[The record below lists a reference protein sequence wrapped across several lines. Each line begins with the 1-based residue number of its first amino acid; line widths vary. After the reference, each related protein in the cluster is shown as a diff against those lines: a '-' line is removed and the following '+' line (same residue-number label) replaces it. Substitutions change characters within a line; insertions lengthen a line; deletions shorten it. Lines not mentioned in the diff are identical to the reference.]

1 MGVMIDDLVTR
12 GTREPYRMFT
22 SRAEYRLMLR
32 EDNADLR
39 LMEMGHALGLI
50 DDDTLKELQ
59 DRKKQIDRE
68 IQRVKQVFIKP
79 TAAVNKYLQHRET
92 PPIRHGIALEQLLK
106 RTELDYSMVK
116 TLSQS
121 PDDIPK
127 PVARQVEI
135 EVKYEGYIQKQ
146 LREIERFKNMEK
158 IKIPVDFQFS
168 AVHGLSN
175 ELKEKLASI
184 KPTSIGQVSRIEG
197 ITPAAI
203 SVLMVALK
211 ALEQ

>member
-1 MGVMIDDLVTR
+1 
-12 GTREPYRMFT
+12 
-22 SRAEYRLMLR
+22 
-32 EDNADLR
+32 
-39 LMEMGHALGLI
+39 MEMGHELGLI

-79 TAAVNKYLQHRET
+79 TAAVNEYLQHRET
-92 PPIRHGIALEQLLK
+92 TPIRHGIALEQLLK
-106 RTELDYSMVK
+106 RTELDYEMVK

-121 PDDIPK
+121 PDDIPR

-211 ALEQ
+211 ALEPYA

>member
-1 MGVMIDDLVTR
+1 MAV
-12 GTREPYRMFT
+12 
-22 SRAEYRLMLR
+22 
-32 EDNADLR
+32 
-39 LMEMGHALGLI
+39 GHELGLI

-79 TAAVNKYLQHRET
+79 TAAVNEYLQHRET
-92 PPIRHGIALEQLLK
+92 TPIRHGTALEQLLK
-106 RTELDYSMVK
+106 RTELDYEMVK

-203 SVLMVALK
+203 SVLMVALSAAEK
-211 ALEQ
+211 QARHL